1 MPHFTMDQLHCW
13 ISSLGLLLCLTV
25 CTCRSMTIYGFEG
38 QDVTL
43 PCKYDSRYHGTCDVC
58 WMRGSIPTNGCGTQ
72 IIYANEKKVVMR
84 SNVRYQL
91 NGALQKGDASLTI
104 LKAKKSDSGK
114 YGCRVHVP
122 GWFNDKKIVVYL
134 DIREATQRTFTTLGY
149 VTTTTH
155 IPTHAPV
162 STTQHETTSVPEHV
176 TTKHTGPLT
185 TQDDITTVPEHVT
198 TKPTETQQTS
208 STLGYVTT
216 TTLISTQGPLTTQ
229 DDITTVPEHVTTE
242 PTETQWT
249 SSTLGYVTTTTHIA
263 THGPVS
269 TTQDETTTS
278 PEHVTTKR
286 TVVISE
292 NYPDAPSSEDNKHVN
307 EEIDALPAILVPVI
321 LILLVLG
328 ISVVYLTSKHK
339 RSFRTT
345 LEIAKNSSTSVC
357 YSNLDSSVTLP
368 MINSSNN

>member
-198 TKPTETQQTS
+198 T
-208 STLGYVTT
+208 
-216 TTLISTQGPLTTQ
+216 
-229 DDITTVPEHVTTE
+229 E